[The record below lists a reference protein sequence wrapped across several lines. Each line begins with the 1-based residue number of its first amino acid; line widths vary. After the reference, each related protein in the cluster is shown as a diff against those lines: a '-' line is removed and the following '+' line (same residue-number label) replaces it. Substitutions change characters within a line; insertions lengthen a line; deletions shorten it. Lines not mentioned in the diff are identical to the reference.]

1 MSTLWLVC
9 GPAGAGKSTWI
20 KNEVNKYLNQGI
32 DAVWLS
38 RDATRFSLLKEDEDY
53 FAREDEVLKT
63 WIENINKALNLDIAH
78 IFVDATHLTE
88 KARNTVLDKLKLE
101 NYIIRAVNFKT
112 PLYTCLEQ
120 NEKRKG
126 VGRTYVPRSVI
137 KRMWYQFKPA
147 TYNEKYKYA
156 DIIDIGGE
164 MKDV

>member
-20 KNEVNKYLNQGI
+20 KEKVNEYLNQGI

-38 RDATRFSLLKEDEDY
+38 RDVTRFSLLKEDEDY

-78 IFVDATHLTE
+78 VFVDATHLNE
-88 KARNTVLDKLKLE
+88 KSRNAVLDKLNLE
-101 NYIIRAVNFKT
+101 NYIIRVVNFIT
-112 PLYTCLEQ
+112 PLRTCLDQ

-126 VGRTYVPRSVI
+126 MERAYVPRGVI
-137 KRMWYQFKPA
+137 RRMHIQFKPA
-147 TYNEKYKYA
+147 TYDEKYKYA
-156 DIIDIGGE
+156 DIINIGGE

>member
-20 KNEVNKYLNQGI
+20 KGKVKEYLNQGI

-63 WIENINKALNLDIAH
+63 WISNINKAINLNIANV
-78 IFVDATHLTE
+78 FVDATHLNE
-88 KARNTVLDKLKLE
+88 KSRNAVLDELNLE
-101 NYIIRAVNFKT
+101 NYIIRVVNFRT

-126 VGRTYVPRSVI
+126 MERAYVPRGVI
-137 KRMWYQFKPA
+137 RRMYIQFKPA
-147 TYNEKYKYA
+147 TYDEKYKYT
-156 DIIDIGGE
+156 DIIDVGGE
-164 MKDV
+164 TKDV

>member
-20 KNEVNKYLNQGI
+20 KEKVNEYLNQGI

-53 FAREDEVLKT
+53 FAKEDEVLKT
-63 WIENINKALNLDIAH
+63 WISNINKALNLDIAH
-78 IFVDATHLTE
+78 VFVDATHLNE
-88 KARNTVLDKLKLE
+88 KSRNAVLDKLNLE
-101 NYIIRAVNFKT
+101 KYDIRVVNFKT

-126 VGRTYVPRSVI
+126 VGRTYVPHGVI
-137 KRMWYQFKPA
+137 RRMHIQFKPA
-147 TYNEKYKYA
+147 TYNEKYDYA

>member
-1 MSTLWLVC
+1 MKPKNLVLLV
-9 GPAGAGKSTWI
+9 GPPASGKSTFVNNMLKSI
-20 KNEVNKYLNQGI
+20 GGAIVSRDDIRFSKLQEGDSYFQYENEVFTDFIATIKRYTKNE
-32 DAVWLS
+32 
-38 RDATRFSLLKEDEDY
+38 
-53 FAREDEVLKT
+53 
-63 WIENINKALNLDIAH
+63 NIHN

-112 PLYTCLEQ
+112 PLCTCLEQ

-126 VGRTYVPRSVI
+126 IGRTYVSRSVI

-147 TYNEKYKYA
+147 TYNEKYKYV
-156 DIIDIGGE
+156 DIVDIGGE